1 MDGLPQ
7 QLKEDG
13 AIKCFRRSK
22 SMSSL
27 SDDINMTFYQ
37 IDNEPI
43 KQLCGYAY
51 ACRSYTVSGSSVEA
65 YRQGPSSILDSDS
78 EPSVHGRKVAQDGA
92 SSCDGEA
99 MLNLERKIDRLS
111 HLFEEQCKMLGAIKD
126 EVQESKAPSEG
137 SGYGF
142 AHMLAEVVNKSK
154 SRIKELV
161 QSDSSESLEP
171 NPRAKS
177 LLDAIETKRAS
188 SLDGHVRDALTAFLQ
203 SDELRS
209 RVASA
214 TAASVRSVVRDGAR
228 GVSAACLPALARQHR
243 RLARQV
249 SRTLEDAFA
258 ELEENS
264 AQLSRHMHKTTRD
277 LRRALDAH
285 SLHAPDTHFADAL
298 RNTVEELLDK
308 ELKQWRQKVLDII
321 VTELQA
327 EYFEDCSAG
336 SSEPPDCPLSPSSP
350 PQPADPERSIID
362 QLMQSA
368 EINKQILD
376 GDVNGSFERAL
387 SAADLS
393 LVMAACRAADPAH
406 VFAPCRL
413 QQPVLL
419 SLAQQLATDMLHE
432 TQLKC
437 RYLEETIINLNASDP
452 ATRTHLPL
460 VIGEVRKH
468 LIKFL
473 LSYPNHVAGRR
484 VTLIVMAADNLLK
497 QCN

>member
-111 HLFEEQCKMLGAIKD
+111 HLFEEQCKMLGAIKG
-126 EVQESKAPSEG
+126 EVQESKAPPEG
-137 SGYGF
+137 SGYAF
-142 AHMLAEVVNKSK
+142 AHMLAEVVNKSN

-258 ELEENS
+258 ELTTGYLKITLLLYEIAVEENS
-264 AQLSRHMHKTTRD
+264 AQLSRHMHKTTRE

-285 SLHAPDTHFADAL
+285 SLNAPDTHFADAL

-327 EYFEDCSAG
+327 EYFEDYSG

-362 QLMQSA
+362 QL
-368 EINKQILD
+368 
-376 GDVNGSFERAL
+376 
-387 SAADLS
+387 
-393 LVMAACRAADPAH
+393 
-406 VFAPCRL
+406 
-413 QQPVLL
+413 
-419 SLAQQLATDMLHE
+419 
-432 TQLKC
+432 
-437 RYLEETIINLNASDP
+437 
-452 ATRTHLPL
+452 
-460 VIGEVRKH
+460 VR
-468 LIKFL
+468 
-473 LSYPNHVAGRR
+473 R
-484 VTLIVMAADNLLK
+484 
-497 QCN
+497 